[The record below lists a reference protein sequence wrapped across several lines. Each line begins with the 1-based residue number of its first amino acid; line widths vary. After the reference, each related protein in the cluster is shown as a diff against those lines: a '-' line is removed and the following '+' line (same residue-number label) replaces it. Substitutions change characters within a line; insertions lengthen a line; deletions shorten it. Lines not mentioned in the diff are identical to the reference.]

1 MKTSLVII
9 IVTLV
14 LAVFGGMFYG
24 GYYAVGYLWDLY
36 ASLDAVIRTVLLSS
50 MAALLT
56 GSIIIAIAVKT
67 SARIASKDRLMEAK
81 LDLYKSLLGL
91 YEQYLAGPQQGKSE
105 ILEKLDE
112 LESEVLILSGNSVLN
127 IHGKLKSALNKHE
140 DGKILADLLQQ
151 LIKSIRR
158 DLGNGPVYDD
168 SKLMDLISPGHVENT
183 DSSGT
188 GVGITR

>member
-1 MKTSLVII
+1 MN
-9 IVTLV
+9 
-14 LAVFGGMFYG
+14 
-24 GYYAVGYLWDLY
+24 
-36 ASLDAVIRTVLLSS
+36 
-50 MAALLT
+50 LLT
-56 GSIIIAIAVKT
+56 DAIY
-67 SARIASKDRLMEAK
+67 RLMADEIDE
-81 LDLYKSLLGL
+81 LNDSELL
-91 YEQYLAGPQQGKSE
+91 A
-105 ILEKLDE
+105 KLDE

-168 SKLMDLISPGHVENT
+168 SKLMDLISSGHVENT

-188 GVGITR
+188 GITR